1 MNPIEYIIERK
12 ITLKEKRI
20 ILNDKE
26 TPYLVRD
33 DGTIYSEKRNRILK
47 GTLARN
53 EYPTIYL
60 TQDNKQY
67 NLMVH
72 RLVAEYFVPNPNN
85 YTIVHHKNGNKL
97 DCRAENLEWVNIQIN
112 NAARNRK
119 KSEGTTYAQYWD
131 NSLQQF
137 KEIPYAN
144 DYLINEDGIIVNS
157 KTLRIIK
164 GSYRNGYLRVNI
176 NKKMYSI
183 HILVYET
190 FIGPVPKG
198 YVIDHINGIKD
209 DNRLENLRA
218 VPQSDNMSN
227 AFLHGHKGQI
237 KISQYDKNKNLIKTY
252 SSIQE
257 AADAMGVTHAAI
269 RSAADREGTSCGYYW
284 KKEE

>member
-1 MNPIEYIIERK
+1 MQ
-12 ITLKEKRI
+12 EKRI
-20 ILNDKE
+20 ILNGKE

-97 DCRAENLEWVNIQIN
+97 DCRAENLEWVTAQKNILETK
-112 NAARNRK
+112 RK
-119 KSEGTTYAQYWD
+119 PYSEYVKPGKWEG
-131 NSLQQF
+131 SLDEF
-137 KEIPYAN
+137 KEIPGYDN
-144 DYLINEDGIIVNS
+144 YLINKKGIIINK
-157 KTLRIIK
+157 KTK
-164 GSYRNGYLRVNI
+164 GILAGSDRNGYRRVTLKNQ
-176 NKKMYSI
+176 NKTV
-183 HILVYET
+183 HILLYET
-190 FIGPVPKG
+190 FVGPIPEG
-198 YVIDHINGIKD
+198 YVIDHINGVKD

-257 AADAMGVTHAAI
+257 AADAIMGVTHAAI

>member
-1 MNPIEYIIERK
+1 MQ
-12 ITLKEKRI
+12 EKRI
-20 ILNDKE
+20 ILDGKE

-97 DCRAENLEWVNIQIN
+97 DCRAENLEWVTAQKN
-112 NAARNRK
+112 NLETKRK
-119 KSEGTTYAQYWD
+119 PYSEYVKPGKWEG
-131 NSLQQF
+131 SLDDF
-137 KEIPYAN
+137 KEIPGYDN
-144 DYLINEDGIIVNS
+144 YLINKKGIIINK
-157 KTLRIIK
+157 KTK
-164 GSYRNGYLRVNI
+164 GILAGSDRNGYRRVTLKNQ
-176 NKKMYSI
+176 NKTV
-183 HILVYET
+183 HILLYET
-190 FIGPVPKG
+190 FVGPIPEG

>member
-1 MNPIEYIIERK
+1 MQ
-12 ITLKEKRI
+12 EKRI
-20 ILNDKE
+20 VLDGKE

-97 DCRAENLEWVNIQIN
+97 DCRAENLEWVTAQKNILETK
-112 NAARNRK
+112 RK
-119 KSEGTTYAQYWD
+119 PYSEYVKPGKWEG
-131 NSLQQF
+131 SLDEF
-137 KEIPYAN
+137 KEIPGYDN
-144 DYLINEDGIIVNS
+144 YLINKKGIIINK
-157 KTLRIIK
+157 KTK
-164 GSYRNGYLRVNI
+164 GILAGSDRNGYRRVTLKNQ
-176 NKKMYSI
+176 NKTV
-183 HILVYET
+183 HILLYET
-190 FIGPVPKG
+190 FVGPIPEG
-198 YVIDHINGIKD
+198 YVIDHINGVKD

>member
-1 MNPIEYIIERK
+1 MQ
-12 ITLKEKRI
+12 EKRI
-20 ILNDKE
+20 VLDGKE

-33 DGTIYSEKRNRILK
+33 DGTIYSEKRNRVLK

-85 YTIVHHKNGNKL
+85 YTIVHHKNDNKL
-97 DCRAENLEWVNIQIN
+97 DCRAENLEWVTAQKNILETK
-112 NAARNRK
+112 RK
-119 KSEGTTYAQYWD
+119 PYSEYVKPGKWEG
-131 NSLQQF
+131 SLDDF
-137 KEIPYAN
+137 KEIPGYDN
-144 DYLINEDGIIVNS
+144 YLINKKGIIINK
-157 KTLRIIK
+157 KTK
-164 GSYRNGYLRVNI
+164 GILAGSDRNGYRRVTLKNQ
-176 NKKMYSI
+176 NKTV
-183 HILVYET
+183 HILLYET
-190 FIGPVPKG
+190 FVGPIPEG
-198 YVIDHINGIKD
+198 YVIDHINGVKD

-237 KISQYDKNKNLIKTY
+237 KISQYDKNKNLVKTY

-257 AADAMGVTHAAI
+257 ASDAMGVTHAAI

>member
-1 MNPIEYIIERK
+1 MQ
-12 ITLKEKRI
+12 EKRI
-20 ILNDKE
+20 ILNGKE

-97 DCRAENLEWVNIQIN
+97 DCRAENLEWVTAQKNILETK
-112 NAARNRK
+112 RK
-119 KSEGTTYAQYWD
+119 PYSEYVKPGKWEG
-131 NSLQQF
+131 SLDEF
-137 KEIPYAN
+137 KEIPGYDN
-144 DYLINEDGIIVNS
+144 YLINKKGIIINK
-157 KTLRIIK
+157 KTK
-164 GSYRNGYLRVNI
+164 GILAGSDRNGYRRVTLKNQ
-176 NKKMYSI
+176 NKTV
-183 HILVYET
+183 HILLYET
-190 FIGPVPKG
+190 FVGPIPEG
-198 YVIDHINGIKD
+198 YVIDHINGVKD

>member
-1 MNPIEYIIERK
+1 MQ
-12 ITLKEKRI
+12 EKRI

-97 DCRAENLEWVNIQIN
+97 DCRAENLEWVTAQKNILETK
-112 NAARNRK
+112 RK
-119 KSEGTTYAQYWD
+119 PYSEYVKPGKWED
-131 NSLQQF
+131 SLDEF
-137 KEIPYAN
+137 KEIPGYDN
-144 DYLINEDGIIVNS
+144 YLINKKGIIINK
-157 KTLRIIK
+157 KTK
-164 GSYRNGYLRVNI
+164 GILAGSDRNGYRRVTLKNQ
-176 NKKMYSI
+176 NKTV
-183 HILVYET
+183 HILLYET
-190 FIGPVPKG
+190 FVGPIPEG
-198 YVIDHINGIKD
+198 YVIDHINGVKD